1 MGRRFD
7 PDRAHFLPF
16 NSKLVDY
23 YPPMNQE
30 LITKRISWILLITG
44 PAVSLAVSPSPSFD
58 PINLIK
64 LLILASAAFMIF
76 GLFISSTSKLIARV
90 SKYFWFFC
98 GLFVLSMTS
107 SFFFSGA
114 PKGQQFW
121 GSFGRNTGL
130 LTYLSLLFILI
141 GTAIVQKIVFYR
153 SIINSLVLT
162 SIPVLIYCLIQI
174 AGLDPVGWSSKDT
187 FATFGN
193 TNFLSA
199 FLGMSALASI
209 VLAFDK
215 NQSLIR
221 KIGLVSITILSAL
234 IILDTGSIQG
244 FMILVAGLGIAGY
257 LFIRSGSKLSKLRI
271 PYSILAFLGLIIT
284 VLGVT
289 NKGPLASFIF
299 QPSILYRADYMH
311 AGWVM
316 TAQHPF
322 FGVGLDSYGDW
333 YREVRGLISTTRTG
347 PERTANT
354 AHNIFLDLSS
364 NGGLPL
370 ILSYIA
376 LLVFALVIGFRWIRK
391 NKHFDPYFAAIFS
404 CWVAYQIQALVS
416 INQMAV
422 GIWGWMLNGALIGY
436 GLSAPLANNVENV
449 RKAKNKKSSTL
460 PASSGALALIFG
472 VIGFALAYIPF
483 NADAKYK
490 AANLT
495 GNLTNI
501 IKAVELPGTS
511 GWHISQALNVA
522 IVNNFSDQ
530 AKTLDNLLLTKYPR
544 DIYGWKMLYYM
555 TSSTPAEKQAAFAKL
570 IEMDPYNPENP
581 KS

>member
-1 MGRRFD
+1 
-7 PDRAHFLPF
+7 
-16 NSKLVDY
+16 
-23 YPPMNQE
+23 MNQE
-30 LITKRISWILLITG
+30 LIIKRISWILLIAG

-98 GLFVLSMTS
+98 GLFILSMTS

-153 SIINSLVLT
+153 SVINSLVLT
-162 SIPVLIYCLIQI
+162 SIPVLFYCLIQI

-199 FLGMSALASI
+199 FLGMSALASF

-215 NQSLIR
+215 NLSLIR

-271 PYSILAFLGLIIT
+271 PYAILAFLGLILT

-316 TAQHPF
+316 TVQHPF

-333 YREVRGLISTTRTG
+333 YREVRGFISTTRTG

-370 ILSYIA
+370 IFSYIA
-376 LLVFALVIGFRWIRK
+376 LLAFALVIAFRWIRK
-391 NKHFDPYFAAIFS
+391 SKHFDPYFVAIFS

-460 PASSGALALIFG
+460 PASSGALALLFG
-472 VIGFALAYIPF
+472 VVGFALAYIPF
-483 NADAKYK
+483 NADAKFK
-490 AANLT
+490 TASMSANL
-495 GNLTNI
+495 NLLM
-501 IKAVELPGTS
+501 KSVDLPGATS
-511 GWHISQALNVA
+511 WHLSQTLGSA
-522 IVNNFSDQ
+522 ITNNFPDQ
-530 AKTLDNLLLTKYPR
+530 SKVLDSKMLSRYPR
-544 DIYGWKMLYYM
+544 DVYGWKMLYYM
-555 TSSTPAEKQAAFAKL
+555 TSSTPKEKQSAITKL
-570 IEMDPYNPENP
+570 SQLDPFNSDNP

>member
-1 MGRRFD
+1 
-7 PDRAHFLPF
+7 
-16 NSKLVDY
+16 
-23 YPPMNQE
+23 
-30 LITKRISWILLITG
+30 
-44 PAVSLAVSPSPSFD
+44 
-58 PINLIK
+58 
-64 LLILASAAFMIF
+64 
-76 GLFISSTSKLIARV
+76 
-90 SKYFWFFC
+90 
-98 GLFVLSMTS
+98 
-107 SFFFSGA
+107 
-114 PKGQQFW
+114 
-121 GSFGRNTGL
+121 
-130 LTYLSLLFILI
+130 
-141 GTAIVQKIVFYR
+141 
-153 SIINSLVLT
+153 
-162 SIPVLIYCLIQI
+162 
-174 AGLDPVGWSSKDT
+174 
-187 FATFGN
+187 
-193 TNFLSA
+193 
-199 FLGMSALASI
+199 
-209 VLAFDK
+209 
-215 NQSLIR
+215 
-221 KIGLVSITILSAL
+221 
-234 IILDTGSIQG
+234 
-244 FMILVAGLGIAGY
+244 
-257 LFIRSGSKLSKLRI
+257 
-271 PYSILAFLGLIIT
+271 LGLILT

-316 TAQHPF
+316 TVQHPF

-333 YREVRGLISTTRTG
+333 YREVRGFISTTRTG

-370 ILSYIA
+370 IFSYIA
-376 LLVFALVIGFRWIRK
+376 LLAFALVIAFRWIRK
-391 NKHFDPYFAAIFS
+391 NKHFDPYFVAIFS

-460 PASSGALALIFG
+460 PASSGALAFIFG
-472 VIGFALAYIPF
+472 VMGFALAYIPF

-522 IVNNFSDQ
+522 IVNNCFL
-530 AKTLDNLLLTKYPR
+530 A
-544 DIYGWKMLYYM
+544 IE
-555 TSSTPAEKQAAFAKL
+555 SSP
-570 IEMDPYNPENP
+570 
-581 KS
+581 S

>member
-1 MGRRFD
+1 
-7 PDRAHFLPF
+7 
-16 NSKLVDY
+16 
-23 YPPMNQE
+23 MNQE
-30 LITKRISWILLITG
+30 LIIKRISWILLITG
-44 PAVSLAVSPSPSFD
+44 PAVSLAISPSSSFD

-76 GLFISSTSKLIARV
+76 GLFISSISKLIARV

-162 SIPVLIYCLIQI
+162 SIPVSTYCLIQI
-174 AGLDPVGWSSKDT
+174 AGLDPVGWSFKDT

-199 FLGMSALASI
+199 FLGMSAIASI
-209 VLAFDK
+209 VLVFEE
-215 NQSLIR
+215 NQTLIR

-244 FMILVAGLGIAGY
+244 FMILVAGIGIAGY

-271 PYSILAFLGLIIT
+271 PYVILALLGLILT
-284 VLGVT
+284 VLGVI

-316 TAQHPF
+316 TVQHPF

-333 YREVRGLISTTRTG
+333 YREVRGFISTTRTG

-376 LLVFALVIGFRWIRK
+376 LLVFALVISFRWIRK
-391 NKHFDPYFAAIFS
+391 NKDFDPYFVAIFS
-404 CWVAYQIQALVS
+404 CWIAYQIQALVS

-422 GIWGWMLNGALIGY
+422 GIWGWILNGALIGY
-436 GLSAPLANNVENV
+436 GSSAPLANNVENV

-460 PASSGALALIFG
+460 PASSGALAFIFG
-472 VIGFALAYIPF
+472 VMGFALAYIPF
-483 NADAKYK
+483 NADAKFK
-490 AANLT
+490 TATMSADLNMIT
-495 GNLTNI
+495 
-501 IKAVELPGTS
+501 KSVDLPGSTS
-511 GWHISQALNVA
+511 WHLSQTLGTA
-522 IVNNFSDQ
+522 ITNNFPDQ
-530 AKTLDNLLLTKYPR
+530 AKVLDTKMLSRYPR

-555 TSSTPAEKQAAFAKL
+555 TSSTPEEKKVAFAKL
-570 IEMDPYNPENP
+570 IEMDPFNPENP

>member
-1 MGRRFD
+1 
-7 PDRAHFLPF
+7 
-16 NSKLVDY
+16 
-23 YPPMNQE
+23 MNQD
-30 LITKRISWILLITG
+30 LITKRISWILIFAG
-44 PAVSLAVSPSPSFD
+44 PAVSLAVSPASSFD

-64 LLILASAAFMIF
+64 LLITSTAGFMIL
-76 GLFISSTSKLIARV
+76 GLILSSSYKLMARLP
-90 SKYFWFFC
+90 KLFWIFC
-98 GLFVLSMTS
+98 GMFVISMLS
-107 SFFFSGA
+107 SFAFSGA

-141 GTAIVQKIVFYR
+141 GTAIVQNVVFYR
-153 SIINSLVLT
+153 LIINSLVIT
-162 SIPVLIYCLIQI
+162 SIPISIYCLIQI
-174 AGLDPVGWSSKDT
+174 AGLDPVGWSAKDT

-193 TNFLSA
+193 SNFLSA
-199 FLGMSALASI
+199 FLGISSLASL
-209 VLAFDK
+209 VLTLDGT
-215 NQSLIR
+215 R
-221 KIGLVSITILSAL
+221 KAINRVGTLAMTILSIL

-244 FMILVAGLGIAGY
+244 FMILLAGGAISGY
-257 LFIRSGSKLSKLRI
+257 LFIRSIKDLQLLRI
-271 PYSILAFLGLIIT
+271 PYVILSLFGLFLT
-284 VLGVT
+284 VLGVM

-316 TAQHPF
+316 TVQHPF

-391 NKHFDPYFAAIFS
+391 NKHFDPYFVAIFS

-422 GIWGWMLNGALIGY
+422 GIWGWILNGALIGY

-460 PASSGALALIFG
+460 PASSGALALLFG
-472 VIGFALAYIPF
+472 VVGFALAYIPF
-483 NADAKYK
+483 NADAKFK
-490 AANLT
+490 SAT
-495 GNLTNI
+495 
-501 IKAVELPGTS
+501 IKADLNLLMKSVELPGTS
-511 GWHISQALNVA
+511 QLHLSQVLSSAVS
-522 IVNNFSDQ
+522 NNFSEQ
-530 AKTLDNLLLTKYPR
+530 AKVLDNRMIIVYPR
-544 DIYGWKMLYYM
+544 DVYGWKILYYS
-555 TSSTPAEKQAAFAKL
+555 TSSTPEEKAIAVKKL
-570 IEMDPYNPENP
+570 HELDPFNPDLP

>member
-1 MGRRFD
+1 
-7 PDRAHFLPF
+7 
-16 NSKLVDY
+16 
-23 YPPMNQE
+23 MNQE
-30 LITKRISWILLITG
+30 LIIKRISWILLIAG
-44 PAVSLAVSPSPSFD
+44 PAVSLAISPSQSFD
-58 PINLIK
+58 PINLVK
-64 LLILASAAFMIF
+64 LLILSTTAFMIF
-76 GLFISSTSKLIARV
+76 GLLISSFSKFVARL

-98 GLFVLSMTS
+98 GLFVLSMIS

-174 AGLDPVGWSSKDT
+174 AGLDPVGWSLKDT

-199 FLGMSALASI
+199 FLGISALASI
-209 VLAFDK
+209 ILTFDKTKKISVRIGLAF
-215 NQSLIR
+215 LT
-221 KIGLVSITILSAL
+221 LLSAI
-234 IILDTGSIQG
+234 IILGTGSIQG
-244 FMILVAGLGIAGY
+244 FMILAAGVGVAGY
-257 LFIRSGSKLSKLRI
+257 LFVRSGKKISKLRI
-271 PYSILAFLGLIIT
+271 PYAILAFFGLFLTII
-284 VLGVT
+284 GVD

-316 TAQHPF
+316 TVQHPF

-391 NKHFDPYFAAIFS
+391 NKHFDPYFVAIFS

-422 GIWGWMLNGALIGY
+422 GIWGWILNGALIGY

-460 PASSGALALIFG
+460 PASSGALALLFG
-472 VIGFALAYIPF
+472 VVGFALAYIPF
-483 NADAKYK
+483 NADAKFK
-490 AANLT
+490 SAT
-495 GNLTNI
+495 
-501 IKAVELPGTS
+501 IKADLNLLMKSVDLPGATS
-511 GWHISQALNVA
+511 WHLSQTLGSA
-522 IVNNFSDQ
+522 ITNNFPDQ
-530 AKTLDNLLLTKYPR
+530 SKVLVGKMLSRYPR
-544 DIYGWKMLYYM
+544 DVYGWKMLYYV
-555 TSSTPAEKQAAFAKL
+555 TSSTPEEKQRAIAKL
-570 IEMDPYNPENP
+570 AQLDPFNPDNP